1 MTAAPVPGDGS
12 APAPLAEAPLPSD
25 PAAAAVPPPA
35 NARGRI
41 RKPTAAEDLTQ
52 VVVRQ
57 WRVAALVA
65 AAITLL
71 AWLTAAVQPKRYR
84 ATAIGA
90 VTPITDSLSASDII
104 RGVDTLEGRVIVAS
118 LAALAA
124 APVTQ
129 RLTNAG
135 SDYTI
140 AAAVMPNTNLFR
152 IEVEGSNAR
161 RTAEIA
167 NLVPTALNAQARA
180 MYKMYGVTR
189 ISEATPPSKPALP
202 RVGRALAAGLVLG
215 TMLGIAA
222 AWLLDRRRRA

>member
-1 MTAAPVPGDGS
+1 MRT
-12 APAPLAEAPLPSD
+12 PAD
-25 PAAAAVPPPA
+25 
-35 NARGRI
+35 
-41 RKPTAAEDLTQ
+41 DLTRA
-52 VVVRQ
+52 VARQ

-71 AWLTAAVQPKRYR
+71 AWLAAAVQPKRYR

-90 VTPITDSLSASDII
+90 VTPITDNLSATDVI
-104 RGVDTLEGRVIVAS
+104 RGVDTLERRVIVAS

-135 SDYTI
+135 DGYTI
-140 AAAVMPNTNLFR
+140 GAAVMPNTNLFR
-152 IEVEGSNAR
+152 IEVEGSDAR
-161 RTAEIA
+161 RVAEIA

-189 ISEATPPSKPALP
+189 ISDASAPKEPALP

-215 TMLGIAA
+215 TIMGIAA
-222 AWLLDRRRRA
+222 AWLLDRRRRVP